1 MFFLT
6 MGYWDYEI
14 FSHFLIVFFWDY
26 GTVGPWDYGTS
37 RPTDKHSV
45 ADTTPFRFHFSPFT
59 FSARSAP
66 YLSPFTFHF
75 SVYLSLS
82 AMKAHMSIIDFW

>member
-1 MFFLT
+1 
-6 MGYWDYEI
+6 MG
-14 FSHFLIVFFWDY
+14 L
-26 GTVGPWDYGTS
+26 WDYGTS

-59 FSARSAP
+59 F
-66 YLSPFTFHF
+66 PF
-75 SVYLSLS
+75 SLYLSLS